1 MMERLAGEYPI
12 SNDLVDPE
20 DGIVDVKALDYIM
33 EIGMLVKIFQAGL
46 IDEGM
51 FIKAKGD
58 VSKRY
63 GIYSLFAA

>member
-33 EIGMLVKIFQAGL
+33 EIGMLVKIF
-46 IDEGM
+46 
-51 FIKAKGD
+51 
-58 VSKRY
+58 
-63 GIYSLFAA
+63 